1 MTACTQSRYCCV
13 LSELLGA
20 PVLFNMYSV
29 ENSFAAISLSQN
41 IAVCPSLPQNKDT
54 LSHPEDTAICSRSVT
69 PSSPRGVEVGLSH
82 HPVPPRKLVGLSH
95 RSVPP
100 RKLAS
105 LDSTRPSSRGGLLWG
120 RGFVRGLTSENDS
133 RFRIFS
139 NIVYIP
145 LKPFKANRRVFFGQ
159 VLVLGWISSSIKF
172 HRYMRNDRA
181 KASRL
186 GFEEAAKL
194 LSIFRFQ

>member
-41 IAVCPSLPQNKDT
+41 IAVCPLLPQNKDT

-82 HPVPPRKLVGLSH
+82 H
-95 RSVPP
+95 SVPLCWLGGRWDSAIIRSRLENLWDSAIVQSRLENLPVLTRLGPVLAGGYSGVGVLYGVLP
-100 RKLAS
+100 RRTIRDFGYS
-105 LDSTRPSSRGGLLWG
+105 PTHSCGDRHT
-120 RGFVRGLTSENDS
+120 
-133 RFRIFS
+133 
-139 NIVYIP
+139 
-145 LKPFKANRRVFFGQ
+145 RRVMA
-159 VLVLGWISSSIKF
+159 VVVRCRSW
-172 HRYMRNDRA
+172 
-181 KASRL
+181 
-186 GFEEAAKL
+186 
-194 LSIFRFQ
+194 